1 MIKAVA
7 FDIDG
12 TLTFRDRSLELAAVE
27 SIRQLTVPCCFSDGQ
42 HLCFATAASGHN
54 RQHLSVDS

>member
-27 SIRQLTVPCCFSDGQ
+27 SIRQLTVPVVLATGNI
-42 HLCFATAASGHN
+42 LCLLL
-54 RQHLSVDS
+54 R